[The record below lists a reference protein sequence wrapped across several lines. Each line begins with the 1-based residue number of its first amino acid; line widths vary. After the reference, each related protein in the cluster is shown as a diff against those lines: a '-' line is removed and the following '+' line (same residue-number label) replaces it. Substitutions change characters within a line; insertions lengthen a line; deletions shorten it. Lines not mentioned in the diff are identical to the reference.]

1 MILETGPIKIGN
13 GIQTNGFITDKVLKL
28 WGVKSYTS
36 GVWGSKK
43 QAYRKA
49 EKLKALPGGRQRI
62 EDAVK
67 ELRLVERYR
76 AEAMKRHGGGD
87 EKHKHQLQEIRNT
100 RQALEQMIKTA
111 FASEADNDVP
121 DLVPAT
127 RKLPT
132 VKKVGKKKE

>member
-1 MILETGPIKIGN
+1 MDME
-13 GIQTNGFITDKVLKL
+13 
-28 WGVKSYTS
+28 
-36 GVWGSKK
+36 
-43 QAYRKA
+43 
-49 EKLKALPGGRQRI
+49 
-62 EDAVK
+62 
-67 ELRLVERYR
+67 
-76 AEAMKRHGGGD
+76 RHGGGNPS
-87 EKHKHQLQEIRNT
+87 HQHQLQEIRNT

>member
-13 GIQTNGFITDKVLKL
+13 GIERNGFITDKVLTL
-28 WGVKSYTS
+28 WGVKSYTC

-49 EKLKALPGGRQRI
+49 EKLKALPDGRRRI

-76 AEAMKRHGGGD
+76 AQAMERHGSGD

-100 RQALEQMIKTA
+100 RQALEQMIMTA

-127 RKLPT
+127 T
-132 VKKVGKKKE
+132 VKKVVKKME